1 MQTNGNGSHMVESK
15 KQQAS
20 ADHIGGSWSSCAC
33 GLTDVPISACEE
45 GPGICS
51 HLISVFSL
59 FLIAASLPLSLFF
72 VIKVVQVNQKSTV
85 KLKS

>member
-1 MQTNGNGSHMVESK
+1 MQTNGNGSHMVDSK
-15 KQQAS
+15 KQGAS
-20 ADHIGGSWSSCAC
+20 ADHIGGSWYSSAF

-72 VIKVVQVNQKSTV
+72 VIKVVQVSHWKHC
-85 KLKS
+85 